1 MNTQNRDYWL
11 SRDGNLYADQQ
22 KVRREAG
29 NNNYAQQEQW
39 LVDMLRSLAAE
50 RGTPLRVLDYGVGFG
65 RMARVLAEHEF
76 VDYYGY
82 DISDAM
88 VEPLFGAPPARY
100 AGDIARRVMVGQDL
114 PTLAGEQRF
123 DVIFT
128 VSVMIHNS
136 PDQARE
142 VLSGMRAVLAPGG
155 CICLVENRPVAISML
170 GNLWHAGCWSHDF
183 AYTTAADM
191 DVDVDDGILA
201 DHGIYFLR
209 EIAPG
214 SERRVR
220 VPGDHG
226 FEATGKADYLLRSH
240 DNTQTV
246 VRGLETEI
254 NVSGSQLAELRDAVE
269 LYRRA
274 EQHAVTAF
282 KAVAEVLPPALRE
295 RAGSGHLTDV
305 LDLLPKLGDQLR
317 ELGQAHQQQ
326 LGAERLEGQQQLEAA
341 RLEGQQQLEAARLE
355 GQQQVGAIRR
365 EMQQQLDSLRSTS
378 GEELSQL
385 RADHAARAERFEWQL
400 GLRERIGQWLAREEE
415 APIAP
420 PQPLRAA
427 EPQLA
432 AAAPLFQFDA
442 PRDTRFAQLVPGH
455 ERACHVMHQ
464 EWFGI
469 RAAAGAL
476 PGHKLAV
483 SASERPSVHDIEA
496 VARRF
501 ESERIDR
508 VVVHGFSNA
517 MAAWIKGLS
526 AAGFSHINLVWH
538 GAPVMWVHN
547 EERRFFALALQLA
560 RQGYI
565 RRIQGMRGGTHAAI
579 GSVGWQAQIY
589 NMPPRFESS
598 MPRHARR
605 HAQAIAFSPSW
616 NLVHK
621 NLSTNVAAAVAC
633 PAVDNIWV
641 MASDF
646 QLPYST
652 EKKIEVLAKLD
663 QAQMMETMSL
673 CDIVL
678 NASVVDCHP
687 MVELEALAVGTPSV
701 RGRLGLDALED
712 HDYVRLTQVRDAL
725 NVSDVSATISRILSV
740 PDAEIEEMMGAYSA
754 QLIELSNT
762 RYAEFMEL

>member
-1 MNTQNRDYWL
+1 MNTENRDYWL
-11 SRDGNLYADQQ
+11 SRDGTLYADQQ

-29 NNNYAQQEQW
+29 NNSYAQQEQW
-39 LVDMLRSLAAE
+39 LVDLLRSLAAA
-50 RGTPLRVLDYGVGFG
+50 RGAPLRVLDYGVGFG
-65 RMARVLAEHEF
+65 RMTRVLAAHDFIEYH
-76 VDYYGY
+76 GY
-82 DISDAM
+82 DISGAM
-88 VEPLFGAPPARY
+88 VEPLFTTPPARY
-100 AGDIARRVMVGQDL
+100 ADDIRARVMVGPDL
-114 PTLAGEQRF
+114 PALADERRF

-136 PDQARE
+136 PDQVRE
-142 VLSGMRAVLAPGG
+142 ALAGMREVLAPGG
-155 CICLVENRPVAISML
+155 CICLVENRPVGISML
-170 GNLWHAGCWSHDF
+170 SNLWHAGCWSHDF
-183 AYTTAADM
+183 AYTAASDM
-191 DVDVDDGILA
+191 DVDIDDGILA

-209 EIAPG
+209 ETAPG
-214 SERRVR
+214 AVRHVR
-220 VPGDHG
+220 VPGDDG
-226 FEATGKADYLLRSH
+226 FEVTSKAGYLLRSH
-240 DNTQTV
+240 DNTQAV

-274 EQHAVTAF
+274 EQQAGKVFAS
-282 KAVAEVLPPALRE
+282 VAEDLPAALRAQ
-295 RAGSGHLTDV
+295 AGAGHLTHV
-305 LDLLPKLGDQLR
+305 LDLVPALGQYLR
-317 ELGQAHQQQ
+317 EQALAHQQQ
-326 LGAERLEGQQQLEAA
+326 MDSRRDQNTEQLA
-341 RLEGQQQLEAARLE
+341 QLHA
-355 GQQQVGAIRR
+355 
-365 EMQQQLDSLRSTS
+365 S
-378 GEELSQL
+378 
-385 RADHAARAERFEWQL
+385 HAASAERFHWQL
-400 GLRERIGQWLAREEE
+400 GLRERIGEWLALEDDVPATQAQRTRTTE
-415 APIAP
+415 
-420 PQPLRAA
+420 L
-427 EPQLA
+427 QLPA

-442 PRDTRFAQLVPGH
+442 PRDTRFAQRGEGH
-455 ERACHVMHQ
+455 ERVCHMLHQ

-483 SASERPSVHDIEA
+483 SASDRPSVHDIEA

-501 ESERIDR
+501 EAERIDR

-526 AAGFSHINLVWH
+526 AAGFSHIYLVWH

-547 EERRFFALALQLA
+547 DERRFFSLALELA
-560 RQGYI
+560 KKGYI

-579 GSVGWQAQIY
+579 GEIGWPSQIY
-589 NMPPRFESS
+589 NMPPRFDAGV
-598 MPRHARR
+598 PRHARR

-633 PAVDNIWV
+633 PAVENIWV

-646 QLPYST
+646 QLPYGT
-652 EKKIEVLAKLD
+652 EKKIEVIPKLD

-712 HDYVRLTQVRDAL
+712 HEYVRLTEVRDAL
-725 NVSDVSATISRILSV
+725 NVSDIKTTISRILAV
-740 PDAEIEEMMGAYSA
+740 PDAEIEGMMGSYSA
-754 QLIELSNT
+754 QLIELSNA